1 MASLTKGSVTIH
13 EFEELD
19 LKSAMLIECFPTIGL
34 VSTIAASYLVS
45 QMKLEL
51 KGTITAPWLPPVAV
65 VYGGRPLPPVRIY
78 GGEKVCGIDGTC
90 DQIFLLMSEFPI
102 PDQGTYPMADALLD
116 WASGHG
122 CREVVSLEGL
132 PKDPPSKDT
141 EPERAEPKS
150 SPPVWGV
157 GATERSRA
165 MLKRE
170 KVPEMEAGVITGIS
184 GVLLWLAEQRKVDAL
199 CLLAE
204 AYKDFPDA
212 RAAAGLVRVIDV
224 LLKQIEINLEPLL
237 KQAEEIERQI
247 KHAVESAMEATQS
260 RAAPPPSSPSTGMY
274 Y

>member
-1 MASLTKGSVTIH
+1 MAGLTKGPVTIH

-19 LKSAMLIECFPTIGL
+19 LSSAMMIECFPTIGL

-65 VYGGRPLPPVRIY
+65 VYGGRAQPPVRIY
-78 GGEKVCGIDGTC
+78 GGEKVCGIDGNC
-90 DQIFLLMSEFPI
+90 DQMFLIMSEFPI
-102 PDQGTYPMADALLD
+102 PDNGVYPMADALLD
-116 WASGHG
+116 WTAQHG
-122 CREVVSLEGL
+122 CREIVSLEGL
-132 PKDPPSKDT
+132 PKEGPSKDT
-141 EPERAEPKS
+141 EPEKAVFKPSME
-150 SPPVWGV
+150 VWGV
-157 GATERSRA
+157 GATERARA

-170 KVPEMEAGVITGIS
+170 KVPEMDAGVITGIS

-212 RAAAGLVRVIDV
+212 RAAAGLVRVIDA
-224 LLKQIEINLEPLL
+224 LLQQLEVKLEPLL
-237 KQAEEIERQI
+237 KQAEELERQI
-247 KHAVESAMEATQS
+247 KHAVESALEAAQS
-260 RAAPPPSSPSTGMY
+260 RSAPAPSGPSTGMY